1 MVSILHL
8 QKQGLL
14 SPEKN
19 RILDIGPQNVY
30 YAKTEEIKQ
39 FLAHQGGSR
48 LNGEDLDKEL
58 ERLVY
63 FSTPRPGERTTF
75 FAEIA
80 DLTYIDYLGIDV
92 APAPKTELLDL
103 NFDSLPFDHH
113 DRFDVVLNFG
123 TTEHIFNQW
132 NCFKVIHD
140 SLAVGGVIYC
150 IVPMSGYMDHGY
162 YCYTPLFF
170 SDLAKANNYELRECF
185 AVLAGVNDLTGLST
199 DVRDDWLHP
208 VEADS
213 RAFKQVPCFN
223 IHAIMQKREGAPFKV
238 SLETETTHA
247 IVSEEISR
255 KYKAAVAPEELE
267 EQLAARSMSGA
278 FDTAYLNDQITSLK
292 KSIAQL
298 QTANMQ
304 LQSTIAQRAKSDGHN
319 VQLAERNR
327 ELEEIV
333 RQLTAERDRSHEEV
347 GALLSSSSWRVTE
360 PLRRA
365 AQWVRSK

>member
-30 YAKTEEIKQ
+30 YAKAEQIKE

-48 LNGEDLDKEL
+48 LSGEDLEKEL

-92 APAPKTELLDL
+92 APAPRTELLDL
-103 NFDSLPFDHH
+103 NFDSLPFEHH

-140 SLAVGGVIYC
+140 SLRIGGVIYC

-199 DVRDDWLHP
+199 DVRDDWLQP
-208 VEADS
+208 VDADS
-213 RAFKQVPCFN
+213 RVFKQVPCFN
-223 IHAIMQKREGAPFKV
+223 VHAIMQKREAEPFKV

-255 KYKAAVAPEELE
+255 KYKASVAPEERL
-267 EQLAARSMSGA
+267 SGA
-278 FDTAYLNDQITSLK
+278 FDAAHLNNHITSLK
-292 KSIAQL
+292 KSI
-298 QTANMQ
+298 TQ
-304 LQSTIAQRAKSDGHN
+304 LQSENTQLQSAIAQRAQSDE
-319 VQLAERNR
+319 QLAERNR
-327 ELEEIV
+327 ELEETV
-333 RQLTAERDRSHEEV
+333 RQLTAERDRSQEEV